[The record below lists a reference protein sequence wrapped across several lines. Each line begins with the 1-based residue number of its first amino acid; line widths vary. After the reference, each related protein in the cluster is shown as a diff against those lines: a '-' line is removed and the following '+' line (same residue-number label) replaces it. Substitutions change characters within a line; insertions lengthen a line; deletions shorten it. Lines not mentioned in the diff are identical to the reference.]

1 MQKLA
6 GKWLC
11 AVSGGP
17 DSMALLGMCLEA
29 GIDCAVAHV
38 NYHHRS
44 SADEE
49 EAYVRSFCDA
59 HHIDCYVRSEPFQ
72 WEGNFEA
79 AAREWR
85 YDFFV
90 KLVKEKQFAG
100 VLIAHQEDDLL
111 ETYMM
116 QEEKNLVPAYYGLKE
131 ENMYHGILVKRPLLK
146 DTKKDLEE
154 YCISHQIRYYVD
166 ETNADDTYARNKVR
180 KETVGPMTRF
190 ERDMILHEIASKNAM
205 RQERKCRVNT
215 MIQVDRVNLD
225 QYRALSEDDRSAL
238 LRMVIEPEERGNS
251 DALLEKESSI
261 SLLHSKE
268 IDHIL
273 MTQDD
278 FEIPVHGQYLVQ
290 QGHFFFLHPGFH
302 EYQYTLK
309 NEKDLTTLGR
319 QECFAVEAGSPGI
332 YAVTLKDEDYPL
344 LLRNFNEGD
353 AISLRYGQKK
363 VSRFLIDRKIPKYLR
378 RTWPVLCDQKNNV
391 IFVPG
396 IGCDVLHFSDRP
408 TVNVIQYPL
417 IKEIF

>member
-1 MQKLA
+1 MAMLA
-6 GKWLC
+6 MCIKEGISC
-11 AVSGGP
+11 A
-17 DSMALLGMCLEA
+17 A
-29 GIDCAVAHV
+29 AHV

-59 HHIDCYVRSEPFQ
+59 HGIECYVRNEPFL

-79 AAREWR
+79 CARGWR

-90 KLVKEKQFAG
+90 SLVKEHQFAG

-111 ETYMM
+111 ETYFM
-116 QEEKNLVPAYYGLKE
+116 QEERNLVPAYYGLKE
-131 ENMYHGILVKRPLLK
+131 ENMYHGILVKRPLLGY
-146 DTKKDLEE
+146 TKSDLEA
-154 YCISHQIRYYVD
+154 YCRKENVRYYVD
-166 ETNADDTYARNKVR
+166 ETNADDTYARNKIR
-180 KETVGPMTRF
+180 KELVGPMNRF
-190 ERDMILHEIASKNAM
+190 ERDMVLKEIAEKNAA

-215 MIQVDRVNLD
+215 MIHRDRVNLD
-225 QYRALSEDDRSAL
+225 QYRGLSEADRLAL
-238 LRMVIEPEERGNS
+238 LRMVIEPEERSSS

-278 FEIPVHGQYLVQ
+278 FEIPVHGKFLVQ
-290 QGHFFFLHPGFH
+290 QDHFFFLHDGFS
-302 EYQYTLK
+302 EYQYVAHSEAELK
-309 NEKDLTTLGR
+309 ELGR
-319 QECFAVEAGSPGI
+319 KECFEVLPGVPGV
-332 YAVTLKDEDYPL
+332 YAVTLQEKDYPL
-344 LLRNFNEGD
+344 TLRNYVEGD
-353 AISLRYGQKK
+353 AIALRYGEKK
-363 VSRFLIDRKIPKYLR
+363 VSRFFIDRKIPRYLR
-378 RTWPVLCDQKNNV
+378 KTWPVLCDGRGNV

-396 IGCDVLHFSDRP
+396 IGCDIAHFSDRP